1 MHAEYLEDK
10 IQKSKYPIGSALP
23 ALSFEFLSRL
33 QRQDRTLCGV
43 KNVQNKCVENDKYRA
58 VPFTGKWTVMID
70 GVRKE
75 NLNTLLT
82 FNHHHL
88 QSTNASE
95 SAKESTTSNLQR
107 LGINGW
113 LSTMARP
120 RCPTCKSRKWV
131 KDTSG
136 RLTCDHGHI
145 LLVCA
150 FSRLALIEESA
161 NKKLQSGIVKV
172 ELQDRVE

>member
-1 MHAEYLEDK
+1 MHTESPEDK
-10 IQKSKYPIGSALP
+10 IQKSKYPIGS

-43 KNVQNKCVENDKYRA
+43 KNVQNKCVENDKCRA

-107 LGINGW
+107 LGING
-113 LSTMARP
+113 
-120 RCPTCKSRKWV
+120 
-131 KDTSG
+131 
-136 RLTCDHGHI
+136 
-145 LLVCA
+145 
-150 FSRLALIEESA
+150 
-161 NKKLQSGIVKV
+161 
-172 ELQDRVE
+172 